1 MSTFSIHQFSS
12 GIINPKPNIIG
23 KWLSGGY
30 GQEVAKKSHDVPQEI
45 KTVIKNGPR
54 GFGIEENYPP
64 PINKYALIAREL
76 ENYCV
81 LAVANQHKDDANRPL
96 ITYRYFWLDKQEFKN
111 QPNVDDFD
119 GIGTLLYYWK
129 KKDCPQYNIED
140 WTNSPDSYTTSWE
153 GLENY
158 NIKTT
163 AEFSTQNST
172 KIQHLISLINS
183 DKRPLICEAHKNGV
197 SLEPEEVHH
206 LAIQYSLE
214 KECFINW
221 AWNVRRLESMKD
233 LRVIY
238 CADAEAVNWFN
249 EQLINHRPTP
259 DTSGSQTAQ
268 PSPSHSTGQDE
279 ETTNISKLL
288 LKFRHKFSEENVLEL
303 MNYYQTYGHNIV
315 DFEDKNIINSCL
327 TNMQST
333 SNNNIKYATLLT
345 ALAPDKKQDIHK
357 ELTKLKQ
364 NKKEVAI
371 KFLNELLIE
380 VTKNKKCFNHKNSQL
395 FYKKI
400 TSTIYKLTGSVNK
413 TRTYFPK
420 TYFWLLIF
428 FPLGSLAV
436 AWISWS
442 NIANMRSNVPETS
455 PESIPKQVSLTEQ
468 LNKYDNQYEA
478 YKIVKEKGRKGLKN
492 KLYQDKKGII
502 NQLNKAE
509 QHIQDLKYGNSKE
522 VIAAR
527 KKPIYTI
534 LKQKKFTPE
543 IIADNLPSLNEK
555 TQDKVSVTALQN
567 ALKRGGLYKE
577 EQDNYE
583 PGTFD
588 QFTKKAVEN
597 LQSGYLENLKLK
609 KQSNTTSMTKDGI
622 VGPNT
627 WNLLTGRLEDLQV
640 EMVYE
645 TLKNHLQLENKTDYN
660 IVSEIKICKDNNQ
673 NEKALEFVNCL
684 EKLNDK
690 P

>member
-64 PINKYALIAREL
+64 PMNKYALIAREL

-140 WTNSPDSYTTSWE
+140 WTNSPDLYTTSWE
-153 GLENY
+153 GLEKY

-380 VTKNKKCFNHKNSQL
+380 VTKNKKCFNHKISQL

-400 TSTIYKLTGSVNK
+400 TSTIYKLTGSVNRTK
-413 TRTYFPK
+413 TYFPK

-428 FPLGSLAV
+428 FPYGSLAV

-478 YKIVKEKGRKGLKN
+478 YKIVKGKGRKGLKN